1 MERRVARSMTYRE
14 KLLQADREAKAA
26 VVGLVLTIV
35 VWLVCGIGLSGLD
48 VKVFGTPLWI
58 IGGTLG
64 TWAFSIVVA
73 VVLGK
78 RVFVD
83 FDLDDDTPSSA
94 QARRDDGLR
103 AGKDGD
109 APVCRSVGTQERQSA
124 GTTHQAAGTAH
135 QAAGTA
141 YRAASA
147 ASHAA
152 GVQAF
157 VAHRDDGTQASAASA
172 GKDGGF
178 RG

>member
-83 FDLDDDTPSSA
+83 VDLDDDASSSA

-124 GTTHQAAGTAH
+124 GTTHQAAGTA
-135 QAAGTA
+135 

-152 GVQAF
+152 GVQAST
-157 VAHRDDGTQASAASA
+157 AHRDDGTQASAASA

>member
-1 MERRVARSMTYRE
+1 MTYRE

-83 FDLDDDTPSSA
+83 FDLDDDAPSSA

-124 GTTHQAAGTAH
+124 GTTHQAAGA
-135 QAAGTA
+135 A

-147 ASHAA
+147 ASHAVGVQTSAAHQAA
-152 GVQAF
+152 GVQA
-157 VAHRDDGTQASAASA
+157 SAAPA
-172 GKDGGF
+172 GKDGGL

>member
-35 VWLVCGIGLSGLD
+35 VWLACGIGLSGLD

-83 FDLDDDTPSSA
+83 FDLDDGASSSA
-94 QARRDDGLR
+94 EAYQDG
-103 AGKDGD
+103 
-109 APVCRSVGTQERQSA
+109 GTQASA
-124 GTTHQAAGTAH
+124 AH
-135 QAAGTA
+135 QAADAAHRGA
-141 YRAASA
+141 GAVSHAVGVQASA
-147 ASHAA
+147 ARRGA
-152 GVQAF
+152 
-157 VAHRDDGTQASAASA
+157 GTQASAASA

>member
-1 MERRVARSMTYRE
+1 MTYRE

-35 VWLVCGIGLSGLD
+35 VWLACGIGLSGLD

-83 FDLDDDTPSSA
+83 FDLDDGASSSA
-94 QARRDDGLR
+94 EARRDDGMR

-109 APVCRSVGTQERQSA
+109 APVCRSAGTQARQSA
-124 GTTHQAAGTAH
+124 GAAH
-135 QAAGTA
+135 QGAGAAHRGAGTA

-152 GVQAF
+152 GVQAST
-157 VAHRDDGTQASAASA
+157 AHRDDGTQASAAPA

>member
-1 MERRVARSMTYRE
+1 MTYRE

-73 VVLGK
+73 VELGK

-83 FDLDDDTPSSA
+83 FDLDDGASSSA
-94 QARRDDGLR
+94 EARRDDGMR

-109 APVCRSVGTQERQSA
+109 APVCRSAGTQARQSA
-124 GTTHQAAGTAH
+124 GAAHRG
-135 QAAGTA
+135 AGTA

-152 GVQAF
+152 GVQAST
-157 VAHRDDGTQASAASA
+157 AHRDDGTQASAAPA

>member
-1 MERRVARSMTYRE
+1 MTYRE

-26 VVGLVLTIV
+26 VVCLVLTIV

-48 VKVFGTPLWI
+48 VKVYGTPLWI

-83 FDLDDDTPSSA
+83 VDLDDDASSSA

-124 GTTHQAAGTAH
+124 GTTHQAAGTA
-135 QAAGTA
+135 

-157 VAHRDDGTQASAASA
+157 VAHRDDGAQASAASA

>member
-1 MERRVARSMTYRE
+1 MTYRE

-83 FDLDDDTPSSA
+83 FDLDDDAPSSA

-109 APVCRSVGTQERQSA
+109 APICRSVGTQERQSA
-124 GTTHQAAGTAH
+124 GTTHQAAGTA
-135 QAAGTA
+135 

-147 ASHAA
+147 ASHAVGVQTSAAHQAA
-152 GVQAF
+152 GVQ
-157 VAHRDDGTQASAASA
+157 TSAAPA
-172 GKDGGF
+172 GKDGGL

>member
-1 MERRVARSMTYRE
+1 MTYRE

-83 FDLDDDTPSSA
+83 FDLDDDAPSSA
-94 QARRDDGLR
+94 QARRDDGMR

-109 APVCRSVGTQERQSA
+109 APVCRSAGTQARQGA
-124 GTTHQAAGTAH
+124 GTTRQAAGAAHRGAGTAH
-135 QAAGTA
+135 
-141 YRAASA
+141 RAASA
-147 ASHAA
+147 ASHAVGVQTSAAHQAA
-152 GVQAF
+152 GVQA
-157 VAHRDDGTQASAASA
+157 SAAPA

>member
-26 VVGLVLTIV
+26 VVCLVLTIV

-83 FDLDDDTPSSA
+83 FDLDDDASSSA

-124 GTTHQAAGTAH
+124 GTAYQAAGTAYR
-135 QAAGTA
+135 AAGTA

>member
-1 MERRVARSMTYRE
+1 MTYRE

-83 FDLDDDTPSSA
+83 FDLDDDASSSA

-124 GTTHQAAGTAH
+124 GTTHQAAGTA
-135 QAAGTA
+135 

-147 ASHAA
+147 ASHAV
-152 GVQAF
+152 GVQTSA
-157 VAHRDDGTQASAASA
+157 AHRDDGTQASAASA

>member
-26 VVGLVLTIV
+26 VVCLVLTIV
-35 VWLVCGIGLSGLD
+35 VWLMCGIGLSGLD

-83 FDLDDDTPSSA
+83 FDLDDDAPSSA

-109 APVCRSVGTQERQSA
+109 APICRSVGTQERQSA
-124 GTTHQAAGTAH
+124 GTTHQAAGTA
-135 QAAGTA
+135 

-147 ASHAA
+147 ASHAVGVQTSAAHQAA
-152 GVQAF
+152 GVQA
-157 VAHRDDGTQASAASA
+157 SAAPA
-172 GKDGGF
+172 GKDGGL

>member
-1 MERRVARSMTYRE
+1 MEQRVRRSMTYRE
-14 KLLQADREAKAA
+14 KLAQADREAKAA

-78 RVFVD
+78 RVFLD
-83 FDLDDDTPSSA
+83 FDLDDEEPSSA
-94 QARRDDGLR
+94 QSGQARSAQSPAAL
-103 AGKDGD
+103 AGKGGD
-109 APVCRSVGTQERQSA
+109 L
-124 GTTHQAAGTAH
+124 
-135 QAAGTA
+135 
-141 YRAASA
+141 
-147 ASHAA
+147 
-152 GVQAF
+152 
-157 VAHRDDGTQASAASA
+157 
-172 GKDGGF
+172 

>member
-83 FDLDDDTPSSA
+83 FDLDDDAPSSA
-94 QARRDDGLR
+94 QARRDDGMR

-109 APVCRSVGTQERQSA
+109 APVCRSVGTQARQSA
-124 GTTHQAAGTAH
+124 GTTHQAASAAHRGAGTAH
-135 QAAGTA
+135 
-141 YRAASA
+141 RAASA
-147 ASHAA
+147 ASHAVGVQTSAAHQAA
-152 GVQAF
+152 GVQA
-157 VAHRDDGTQASAASA
+157 SAAPA

>member
-1 MERRVARSMTYRE
+1 MTYRE

-83 FDLDDDTPSSA
+83 FDLDDGASSSA

-109 APVCRSVGTQERQSA
+109 APICRSVGTQERQSA
-124 GTTHQAAGTAH
+124 GTTHQAAGTA
-135 QAAGTA
+135 

-147 ASHAA
+147 ASHAVGVQTSAAHQAA
-152 GVQAF
+152 GVQA
-157 VAHRDDGTQASAASA
+157 SAAPA
-172 GKDGGF
+172 GKDGGL